1 MRKHNIKNKNEIPT
15 VIKKLKQQLQ
25 AKTQRIRQYK
35 KRDKSSSTRTKLFKT
50 KKTPKKKLYRELEK
64 KNIEAVENLWAN
76 IWGKKTP

>member
-50 KKTPKKKLYRELEK
+50 KKTPKKKIVQRTREKEYRSC
-64 KNIEAVENLWAN
+64 
-76 IWGKKTP
+76 